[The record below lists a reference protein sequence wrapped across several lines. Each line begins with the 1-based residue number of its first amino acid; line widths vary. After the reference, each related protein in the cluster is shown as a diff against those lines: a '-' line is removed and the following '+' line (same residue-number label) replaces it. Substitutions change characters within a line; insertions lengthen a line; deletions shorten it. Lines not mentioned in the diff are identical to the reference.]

1 MNQEYEQAMDHFIQY
16 VRIHYPDSSTAFHY
30 ESDLKQFGS
39 VINRAP
45 RDIGHTDINEFVTM
59 QLTKNLSATTVNR
72 RLASLSRFFEYLAD
86 EAGDDY
92 WSNPVM
98 AHHRVRTGNHL
109 PRDLSEAVARQFWQ
123 AVEQGPV
130 RDQAIVALMLDVGLR
145 VSEVAD
151 LTLSS
156 FERSIKPG
164 QLTALRVRGKG
175 NKERRVWLTVETA
188 SLLETWL
195 DERPAVEDNALF
207 ITRRRRGFSRR
218 GIQERVK
225 HYTHLA
231 GLASEAVSCHRL
243 RHTFARRMAEARMPL
258 PSLSHWLGHS
268 QLTTTQVYIDG
279 ANPEVRADYQ
289 RAMSV
294 LADTQAARADSMAT
308 SDDPAMTTATSA
320 SPRTAVP
327 DCVRKAPSLN
337 AAEIG
342 DKVAHLPLWLVTEL
356 CAFLGAKQVRWQ
368 AQYRR
373 RRAQQW
379 LSELRRAW
387 EWLLAQ
393 RQMEGLASLSRV
405 DLRTYLTHLQAAD
418 LSSHTVNHFLTT
430 FWGFLKFAEERGAT
444 VVPGVYRLPRP
455 KRADWQPRPLTESE
469 YQCLQQAVSAMT
481 TTMMPAVAACHRCW
495 FFILADG
502 GLRVGELMT
511 LTVSDWQ
518 PDTAT
523 LTVRY
528 GKGCRQRHV
537 PLTGRAA
544 QAINDHLATRQDVSL
559 VAHEPLVAYAGKAVL
574 PNYIRSQLHIFAQQA
589 QLAGITPH
597 RLRHTY
603 ATRLLNSGQMPIT
616 TLQKLM
622 GHRHINMTMRYVK
635 LYDKTIRHDYEAA
648 MTILLTQETGY
659 PTESV
664 WEPAI
669 DSIFNV
675 QEAEQ
680 VPVFTNEPAPVVN
693 CM

>member
-1 MNQEYEQAMDHFIQY
+1 MNQEFEQAMHHFIQY
-16 VRIHYPDSSTAFHY
+16 VRLHYPDSSTAFHY
-30 ESDLKQFGS
+30 ESDLKQFGR
-39 VINRAP
+39 VINRTP
-45 RDIGHTDINEFVTM
+45 RDIGRTHINEFVTA

-86 EAGDDY
+86 EAGDDH

-98 AHHRVRTGNHL
+98 SYHRVRTGNHL
-109 PRDLSEAVARQFWQ
+109 PRDLPEAVARQLWQ

-151 LTLSS
+151 LRLSS

-175 NKERRVWLTVETA
+175 NKERRVWLTAETA
-188 SLLETWL
+188 SLIETWL
-195 DERPAVEDNALF
+195 SERPAVDDDALF

-218 GIQERVK
+218 GIQDRVK
-225 HYTHLA
+225 HYTRLA
-231 GLASEAVSCHRL
+231 GLPSEAVSCHRL

-268 QLTTTQVYIDG
+268 QLKTTQVYIDG
-279 ANPEVRADYQ
+279 ANPELRADYQ

-294 LADTQAARADSMAT
+294 LADTQAERADSMDTTDAPT
-308 SDDPAMTTATSA
+308 MT
-320 SPRTAVP
+320 PAVP
-327 DCVRKAPSLN
+327 DCVSKASPLN
-337 AAEIG
+337 AAEIRP
-342 DKVAHLPLWLVTEL
+342 KVKHLPAWLVEDL
-356 CAFLGAKQVRWQ
+356 CSFLAAKQARWQ

-393 RQMEGLASLSRV
+393 RPMESLTDLSRV
-405 DLRTYLTHLQAAD
+405 DLGDYLTHLQAAD
-418 LSSHTVNHFLTT
+418 LGSHTVNHFLTT

-444 VVPGVYRLPRP
+444 VVPGVYRVPRP
-455 KRADWQPRPLTESE
+455 KRADWYPRPLTESE
-469 YQCLQQAVSAMT
+469 YQRLQQAVDEMTTAMT
-481 TTMMPAVAACHRCW
+481 PEEAARHRCW
-495 FFILADG
+495 FFILGDG

-518 PDTAT
+518 PEATT

-528 GKGCRQRHV
+528 GKGRRQRQV
-537 PLTGRAA
+537 PLTDRAA
-544 QAINDHLATRQDVSL
+544 QAINDHLATRQDVGTA
-559 VAHEPLVAYAGKAVL
+559 AHEPLVAHAGKAAL
-574 PNYIRSQLHIFAQQA
+574 PNYIRSRLHAFAHQA
-589 QLAGITPH
+589 QLEGITPH

-622 GHRHINMTMRYVK
+622 GHRHIDMTMHYVK
-635 LYDKTIRHDYEAA
+635 LHDKTIRHDYEAA
-648 MTILLTQETGY
+648 MTILQAQETGN
-659 PTESV
+659 PVKSV
-664 WEPAI
+664 WGSTI

-675 QEAEQ
+675 QEAER
-680 VPVFTNEPAPVVN
+680 VSVFANEPAPVVN